1 MNFKEVMEIEG
12 AAVLMTAHHLDDQ
25 AETILMKLIRGT
37 NFPIPQAL
45 KRDVLLRQE
54 LIRPLL
60 IYPKEELYQFAQRQ
74 AFVYFEDETNQTNEY
89 LRNRLRNQVLPL
101 LKQENPQFLD
111 QIASFSNEQRF
122 AQEFIQEQI
131 EPQLSE
137 AVEPTKQGWRIPLK
151 RLLKETPAYQHFF

>member
-1 MNFKEVMEIEG
+1 M
-12 AAVLMTAHHLDDQ
+12 
-25 AETILMKLIRGT
+25 
-37 NFPIPQAL
+37 
-45 KRDVLLRQE
+45 
-54 LIRPLL
+54 IRPLL

-131 EPQLSE
+131 EPQLSGNRRTDQTRMAHSFE
-137 AVEPTKQGWRIPLK
+137 EIIKRNACVPALLFNRVFPKNISAIRGFVKPTPDDTNFKSF
-151 RLLKETPAYQHFF
+151 E

>member
-1 MNFKEVMEIEG
+1 MEIEG

-37 NFPIPQAL
+37 NFSHSAGIKERRPFATG
-45 KRDVLLRQE
+45 E

-111 QIASFSNEQRF
+111 QIASLVMNNVLPKNLFRNK
-122 AQEFIQEQI
+122 
-131 EPQLSE
+131 LSLNY
-137 AVEPTKQGWRIPLK
+137 LK
-151 RLLKETPAYQHFF
+151 P

>member
-1 MNFKEVMEIEG
+1 MEIEG

-37 NFPIPQAL
+37 NFPIPRIKERRPFATG
-45 KRDVLLRQE
+45 E

-111 QIASFSNEQRF
+111 QIASLVMNN
-122 AQEFIQEQI
+122 
-131 EPQLSE
+131 
-137 AVEPTKQGWRIPLK
+137 V
-151 RLLKETPAYQHFF
+151 LLKNLFKNKLSLNYLKP